1 MAVLQ
6 FRHMRRPALHLIAG
20 LFGFTLPIQQ
30 AAAHPHEFVTMAV
43 QANFN
48 VNDQL
53 SGLTYTWTFD
63 EFFTAYAI
71 EGEDANKNGKAEPEE
86 LRKLLNHIL
95 GNIKSIDYFTAFG
108 NSGAQPEL
116 ATARPL
122 ESVMKGRQ
130 LQISFQLPFK
140 KPLTLGKQSLKF
152 AIYDDEFY
160 IAMNHDEKSLERIIP
175 ASMEGCSADLSFPD
189 PDDELVAFAS
199 SLGKEESSGGGLGA
213 SFAEW
218 MSISCK

>member
-6 FRHMRRPALHLIAG
+6 FRQIRRPAMHMVAG
-20 LFGFTLPIQQ
+20 LFAIALPIQQ

-48 VNDQL
+48 LNDQM

-63 EFFTAYAI
+63 ESFTAYAV

-86 LRKLLNHIL
+86 LQKLINHIL
-95 GNIKSIDYFTAFG
+95 GNIKGIDYFTVFDK
-108 NSGAQPEL
+108 SGAVPEF
-116 ATARPL
+116 AAARPV
-122 ESVMKGRQ
+122 ESVLKGRQ
-130 LQISFQLPFK
+130 LQLRFQLPFK
-140 KPLTLGKQSLKF
+140 KPLVLQDKPVKF

-160 IAMNHDEKSLERIIP
+160 IAMNHEEKSVGKVIP
-175 ASMEGCSADLSFPD
+175 ASLKGCSADLSFPD
-189 PDDELVAFAS
+189 PDEELVAFAS

-218 MSISCK
+218 MTISCK